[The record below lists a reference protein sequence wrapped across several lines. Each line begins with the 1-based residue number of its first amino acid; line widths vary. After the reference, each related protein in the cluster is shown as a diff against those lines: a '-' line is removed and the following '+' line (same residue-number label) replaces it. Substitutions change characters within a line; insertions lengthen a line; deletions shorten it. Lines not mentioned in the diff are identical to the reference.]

1 MKTSNYI
8 LIGFLAFITLVL
20 VSWHVDSMF
29 HEEEYDKKK
38 KARTDFYYT
47 RQWLEK
53 NKDSIEKIE
62 EFIVISEEYFKYY
75 NGYYDYASAASLLN
89 DKFNLTKDTFNL
101 KLAKKWIDKAHK
113 LEPNNRF
120 VNEVCGRTLLNLGL
134 KDAAKPHIEVLIKQ
148 DSAKGITYEYYKNA
162 KGDSIKVRKPL
173 K

>member
-8 LIGFLAFITLVL
+8 LIGFLAFITLAL

-29 HEEEYDKKK
+29 HEEEYDEKK
-38 KARTDFYYT
+38 KARTDFYYS

-53 NKDSIEKIE
+53 NKDSIVKIE

-75 NGYYDYASAASLLN
+75 QGYYDYTSAARLLN
-89 DKFNLTKDTFNL
+89 DKFNLTKDTFYL
-101 KLAKKWIDKAHK
+101 KLAKKWIDKAYK
-113 LEPNNRF
+113 LEPKNRF
-120 VNEVCGRTLLNLGL
+120 VNEVYGRTLLNSGL
-134 KDAAKPHIEVLIKQ
+134 KDSAKPHLDVVIKQ
-148 DSAKGITYEYYKNA
+148 DSAKGYSYEYYKNA